1 MLASGFLE
9 NAEEMTTM
17 TYKRNKKLLTF
28 LFSFLLLPSQ
38 VGAQDFDNIEITTNH
53 VKDNIYYLEGSG
65 GNIGV
70 IVGDDGVLI
79 VDNQFAPLTNKIEA
93 AITDL
98 TTLPVT
104 FVVNSHFHY
113 DHTDGNEN
121 FGKAGA
127 FIVAQENARR
137 RMESTQVLA
146 NGRAQERYDP
156 VGLPKITFIDTMK
169 FYFNGEPI
177 ELVHTGPGHTDGDAQ
192 VYFLESNVI
201 HTGDMFVRYVLPFID
216 QNNGGSLDG
225 MIEATDRLASL
236 INDETIIIPGHGQL
250 SNRNDLLNYRDMLV
264 TIRGNL
270 LRAKVQDL
278 SPGAM
283 LDLQPAD
290 GFAPAGDG
298 TNQWLLRAY
307 DEYR

>member
-1 MLASGFLE
+1 MKRLQNSKTVLA
-9 NAEEMTTM
+9 
-17 TYKRNKKLLTF
+17 LLTT
-28 LFSFLLLPSQ
+28 LIMPAPLS
-38 VGAQDFDNIEITTNH
+38 AQDFDEVEILTHH

-70 IVGDDGVLI
+70 IIGDDGVLI
-79 VDNQFAPLTNKIEA
+79 IDNQFAPLTNKIEA

-98 TTLPVT
+98 TKLPVT

-127 FIVAQENARR
+127 FIVAQDNARR
-137 RMESTQVLA
+137 RMESAQVLA
-146 NGRAQERYDP
+146 SGYSQRRYEK
-156 VGLPKITFIDTMK
+156 VGLPKITFFDAMR
-169 FYFNGEPI
+169 FYFNDEPI
-177 ELVHTGPGHTDGDAQ
+177 HITYNGPGHTDGDAQ
-192 VYFLESNVI
+192 VYFLQSNVI

-225 MIEATDRLASL
+225 MIEATDRLASQ

-250 SNRNDLLNYRDMLV
+250 STRDDLLSYREMLV

-278 SPGAM
+278 SPSEM
-283 LDLQPAD
+283 LEIEPAD
-290 GFAPAGDG
+290 GFAPAGEG
-298 TNQWLLRAY
+298 TDQWLLRAY

>member
-1 MLASGFLE
+1 MA
-9 NAEEMTTM
+9 
-17 TYKRNKKLLTF
+17 YRRNKKYLIPLLINF
-28 LFSFLLLPSQ
+28 LVAPFQLY
-38 VGAQDFDNIEITTNH
+38 GQDFDNIEITTNH
-53 VKDNIYYLEGSG
+53 VKGNIYYLEGSG

-79 VDNQFAPLTNKIEA
+79 VDDQFAPLTNKIEA

-98 TTLPVT
+98 TKLPVT

-121 FGKAGA
+121 FGRAGA
-127 FIVAQENARR
+127 FIVAQDNARR

-146 NGRAQERYDP
+146 SGREQEAYEN
-156 VGLPKITFIDTMK
+156 VGLPKITFFDSMR
-169 FYFNGEPI
+169 FYFNDEPI
-177 ELVHTGPGHTDGDAQ
+177 ELIHTGAGHTDGDAQ

-225 MIEATDRLASL
+225 MIEATDKLASI
-236 INDETIIIPGHGQL
+236 INDETIIIPGHGEL
-250 SNRNDLLNYRDMLV
+250 SNRDDLLNYRDMLV

-270 LRAKVQDL
+270 TRAKVQGL
-278 SPGAM
+278 TPAEM
-283 LDLQPAD
+283 LGTEPAD
-290 GFAPAGDG
+290 GWAPAGDG

>member
-1 MLASGFLE
+1 MKRLQNSKTVLA
-9 NAEEMTTM
+9 
-17 TYKRNKKLLTF
+17 LLTI
-28 LFSFLLLPSQ
+28 LIMPAPLS
-38 VGAQDFDNIEITTNH
+38 AQDFDEVEILTHH

-70 IVGDDGVLI
+70 IIGDDGVLI

-98 TTLPVT
+98 TKLPVT

-127 FIVAQENARR
+127 FIVAQDNARR
-137 RMESTQVLA
+137 RMESAQVLA
-146 NGRAQERYDP
+146 SGYSQRRYEK
-156 VGLPKITFIDTMK
+156 VGLPKITFFDAMR
-169 FYFNGEPI
+169 FYFNDEPI
-177 ELVHTGPGHTDGDAQ
+177 HITYNGPGHTDGDAQ
-192 VYFLESNVI
+192 VYFLQSNVI

-225 MIEATDRLASL
+225 MIEATDRLASQ

-250 SNRNDLLNYRDMLV
+250 STRDDLLSYREMLV

-270 LRAKVQDL
+270 LRAKVQGL
-278 SPGAM
+278 SPSEM
-283 LDLQPAD
+283 LGIEPAD
-290 GFAPAGDG
+290 GYAPAGEG
-298 TNQWLLRAY
+298 TDQWLLRAY

>member
-1 MLASGFLE
+1 MMKNLLAAIMACTFC
-9 NAEEMTTM
+9 
-17 TYKRNKKLLTF
+17 LT
-28 LFSFLLLPSQ
+28 LQLQ
-38 VGAQDFDNIEITTNH
+38 AQDFDNIEIVTHH

-79 VDNQFAPLTNKIEA
+79 VDDQFGPLTNKIEA

-98 TTLPVT
+98 TKLPVT

-121 FGKAGA
+121 FGRAGA
-127 FIVAQENARR
+127 FIVAQDNARR
-137 RMESTQVLA
+137 RMESAQVLA
-146 NGRAQERYDP
+146 SGYSQRRYDE
-156 VGLPKITFIDTMK
+156 VGLPKITFFDAMR
-169 FYFNGEPI
+169 FYFNDEPI
-177 ELVHTGPGHTDGDAQ
+177 EIVYNGPGHTDGDAQ
-192 VYFLESNVI
+192 IFFLESNVV

-225 MIEATDRLASL
+225 MIKATDRLASK

-250 SNRNDLLNYRDMLV
+250 SNRDDLLNYREMLV

-270 LRAKVQDL
+270 VRAKVENL
-278 SPGAM
+278 SPSEM
-283 LDLQPAD
+283 LDTEPAD
-290 GFAPAGDG
+290 GFAPTGDG
-298 TNQWLLRAY
+298 TDAWLLRAY

>member
-1 MLASGFLE
+1 MKRLQNSKTVLA
-9 NAEEMTTM
+9 
-17 TYKRNKKLLTF
+17 LLTI
-28 LFSFLLLPSQ
+28 LIMPAPLS
-38 VGAQDFDNIEITTNH
+38 AQDFDEVEILTHH

-70 IVGDDGVLI
+70 IIGDDGVLI
-79 VDNQFAPLTNKIEA
+79 IDNQFAPLTNKIEA

-98 TTLPVT
+98 TKLPVT

-127 FIVAQENARR
+127 FIVAQDNARR
-137 RMESTQVLA
+137 RMESAQVLA
-146 NGRAQERYDP
+146 SGYSQRRYEK
-156 VGLPKITFIDTMK
+156 VGLPKITFFDAMR
-169 FYFNGEPI
+169 FYFNDEPI
-177 ELVHTGPGHTDGDAQ
+177 HITYNGPGHTDGDAQ
-192 VYFLESNVI
+192 VYFLQSNVI

-225 MIEATDRLASL
+225 MIEATDRLASQ

-250 SNRNDLLNYRDMLV
+250 STRDDLLSYREMLV

-270 LRAKVQDL
+270 LRAKVQGL
-278 SPGAM
+278 SPSEM
-283 LDLQPAD
+283 LEIEPAD

-298 TNQWLLRAY
+298 TDQWLLRAY

>member
-1 MLASGFLE
+1 MKRLQNSKTVLA
-9 NAEEMTTM
+9 
-17 TYKRNKKLLTF
+17 LLTT
-28 LFSFLLLPSQ
+28 LIMPAPLS
-38 VGAQDFDNIEITTNH
+38 AQDFDEVEILTHH

-70 IVGDDGVLI
+70 IIGDDGVLI
-79 VDNQFAPLTNKIEA
+79 IDNQFAPLTNKIEA

-98 TTLPVT
+98 TKLPVT

-127 FIVAQENARR
+127 FIVAQDNARR
-137 RMESTQVLA
+137 RMESAQVLA
-146 NGRAQERYDP
+146 SGYSQRRYEK
-156 VGLPKITFIDTMK
+156 VGLPKITFFDAMR
-169 FYFNGEPI
+169 FYFNDEPI
-177 ELVHTGPGHTDGDAQ
+177 HITYNGPGHTDGDAQ
-192 VYFLESNVI
+192 VYFLQSNVI

-225 MIEATDRLASL
+225 MIEATDRLASQ

-250 SNRNDLLNYRDMLV
+250 STRDDLLSYREMLV

-270 LRAKVQDL
+270 LRAKVQGL
-278 SPGAM
+278 SPSEM
-283 LDLQPAD
+283 LGIEPAD
-290 GFAPAGDG
+290 GYAPAGEG
-298 TNQWLLRAY
+298 TDQWLLRAY

>member
-1 MLASGFLE
+1 MK
-9 NAEEMTTM
+9 N
-17 TYKRNKKLLTF
+17 KRDKKYLIPLLISVLVVPF
-28 LFSFLLLPSQ
+28 QLY
-38 VGAQDFDNIEITTNH
+38 GQDFDNIEITTNH
-53 VKDNIYYLEGSG
+53 VKNNIYYLEGSG

-79 VDNQFAPLTNKIEA
+79 VDDQFAPLTNKIEA

-98 TTLPVT
+98 TKLPVT

-121 FGKAGA
+121 FGRAGA
-127 FIVAQENARR
+127 FIVAQDNARR

-146 NGRAQERYDP
+146 SGREQEAYDD
-156 VGLPKITFIDTMK
+156 VGLPKITFFDSMR
-169 FYFNGEPI
+169 FYFNDEPI
-177 ELVHTGPGHTDGDAQ
+177 ELIHTGPGHTDGDAQ

-225 MIEATDRLASL
+225 MIEATDKLASI
-236 INDETIIIPGHGQL
+236 INNETIIIPGHGQL
-250 SNRNDLLNYRDMLV
+250 SNRGDLLNYRNMLV

-270 LRAKVQDL
+270 TRAKVQAL
-278 SPGAM
+278 SPAEM
-283 LDLQPAD
+283 LETEPAD
-290 GFAPAGDG
+290 GWAPAGEG

>member
-1 MLASGFLE
+1 MA
-9 NAEEMTTM
+9 
-17 TYKRNKKLLTF
+17 YRRNKKYLIPLLI
-28 LFSFLLLPSQ
+28 SFLVAPFQLY
-38 VGAQDFDNIEITTNH
+38 GQDFDNIEITTNH
-53 VKDNIYYLEGSG
+53 VKGNIYYLEGSG

-79 VDNQFAPLTNKIEA
+79 VDDQFAPLTNKIEA

-98 TTLPVT
+98 TKLPVT

-121 FGKAGA
+121 FGRAGA
-127 FIVAQENARR
+127 FIVAQDNARR

-146 NGRAQERYDP
+146 SGREQEAYEN
-156 VGLPKITFIDTMK
+156 VGLPKITFFDSMR
-169 FYFNGEPI
+169 FYFNDEPI
-177 ELVHTGPGHTDGDAQ
+177 ELIHTGAGHTDGDAQ

-225 MIEATDRLASL
+225 MIEATDKLASI
-236 INDETIIIPGHGQL
+236 INDETIIIPGHGEL
-250 SNRNDLLNYRDMLV
+250 SNRDDLLNYRDMLV

-270 LRAKVQDL
+270 TRAKVQGL
-278 SPGAM
+278 TPAEM
-283 LDLQPAD
+283 LGTEPAD
-290 GFAPAGDG
+290 GWAPAGDG

>member
-1 MLASGFLE
+1 
-9 NAEEMTTM
+9 M
-17 TYKRNKKLLTF
+17 TYRRNKKYLIPLLI
-28 LFSFLLLPSQ
+28 SFLVAPFQLY
-38 VGAQDFDNIEITTNH
+38 GQDFDNIEITTNH
-53 VKDNIYYLEGSG
+53 VKGNIYYLEGSG

-79 VDNQFAPLTNKIEA
+79 VDDQFAPLTNKIEA

-98 TTLPVT
+98 TKLPVT
-104 FVVNSHFHY
+104 FVVNSH
-113 DHTDGNEN
+113 DGNEN
-121 FGKAGA
+121 FGRAGA
-127 FIVAQENARR
+127 FIVAQDNARR

-146 NGRAQERYDP
+146 SGREQEAYED
-156 VGLPKITFIDTMK
+156 VGLPKITFFDSMR
-169 FYFNGEPI
+169 FYFNDEPI
-177 ELVHTGPGHTDGDAQ
+177 ELIHTGPGHTDGDAQ

-225 MIEATDRLASL
+225 MIEATDKLASI
-236 INDETIIIPGHGQL
+236 INDETIIIPGHGEL
-250 SNRNDLLNYRDMLV
+250 SNRDDLLNYRDMLV

-270 LRAKVQDL
+270 TRAKVQGL
-278 SPGAM
+278 TPAEM
-283 LDLQPAD
+283 LGTEPAD
-290 GFAPAGDG
+290 GWAPAGDG

>member
-1 MLASGFLE
+1 MKRLQNSKTVLA
-9 NAEEMTTM
+9 
-17 TYKRNKKLLTF
+17 LLTI
-28 LFSFLLLPSQ
+28 LIMPAPLS
-38 VGAQDFDNIEITTNH
+38 AQDFDEVEILTHH

-70 IVGDDGVLI
+70 IIGDDGVLI
-79 VDNQFAPLTNKIEA
+79 IDNQFAPLTNKIEA

-98 TTLPVT
+98 TKLPVT

-127 FIVAQENARR
+127 FIVAQDNARR
-137 RMESTQVLA
+137 RMESAQVLA
-146 NGRAQERYDP
+146 SGYSQRRYEK
-156 VGLPKITFIDTMK
+156 VGLPKITFFDAMR
-169 FYFNGEPI
+169 FYFNDEPI
-177 ELVHTGPGHTDGDAQ
+177 HITYNGPGHTDGDAQ
-192 VYFLESNVI
+192 VYFLQSNVI

-225 MIEATDRLASL
+225 MVEATDRLASQ

-250 SNRNDLLNYRDMLV
+250 STRDDLLSYREMLV

-278 SPGAM
+278 SPSEM
-283 LDLQPAD
+283 LEIEPAD

-298 TNQWLLRAY
+298 TDQWLLRAY

>member
-1 MLASGFLE
+1 
-9 NAEEMTTM
+9 M
-17 TYKRNKKLLTF
+17 TYRRNKKYLIPLLI
-28 LFSFLLLPSQ
+28 SFLTAPFQLY
-38 VGAQDFDNIEITTNH
+38 GQDFDNIEITTNH
-53 VKDNIYYLEGSG
+53 VKGNIYYLEGSG

-70 IVGDDGVLI
+70 IVGGDGVLI
-79 VDNQFAPLTNKIEA
+79 VDDQFAPLTNKIEA

-98 TTLPVT
+98 TKLPVT

-121 FGKAGA
+121 FGRAGA
-127 FIVAQENARR
+127 FIVAQDNARR

-146 NGRAQERYDP
+146 SGREQEAYGD
-156 VGLPKITFIDTMK
+156 VGLPKITFFDSMR
-169 FYFNGEPI
+169 FYFNDEPI
-177 ELVHTGPGHTDGDAQ
+177 ELIHTGAGHTDGDAQ

-225 MIEATDRLASL
+225 MIEATDKLASI
-236 INDETIIIPGHGQL
+236 INDETIIIPGHGEL
-250 SNRNDLLNYRDMLV
+250 SNRDDLLNYRDMLV

-270 LRAKVQDL
+270 TRAKVQGL
-278 SPGAM
+278 TPAEM
-283 LDLQPAD
+283 LGTEPAD
-290 GFAPAGDG
+290 GWAPAGDG

>member
-1 MLASGFLE
+1 M
-9 NAEEMTTM
+9 
-17 TYKRNKKLLTF
+17 KLLQNSHTV
-28 LFSFLLLPSQ
+28 LALLTILIMPAPLS
-38 VGAQDFDNIEITTNH
+38 AQDFDEVEILTHH

-70 IVGDDGVLI
+70 IIGDDGVLI

-98 TTLPVT
+98 TKLPVT

-127 FIVAQENARR
+127 FIVAQDNARR
-137 RMESTQVLA
+137 RMESAQVLA
-146 NGRAQERYDP
+146 SGYSQRRYEK
-156 VGLPKITFIDTMK
+156 VGLPKITFFDAMR
-169 FYFNGEPI
+169 FYFNDEPI
-177 ELVHTGPGHTDGDAQ
+177 HITYNGPGHTDGDAQ
-192 VYFLESNVI
+192 VYFLQSNVI

-225 MIEATDRLASL
+225 MIEATDRLASQ

-250 SNRNDLLNYRDMLV
+250 STRDDLLSYREMLV

-278 SPGAM
+278 SPSEM
-283 LDLQPAD
+283 LEIEPAD

-298 TNQWLLRAY
+298 TDQWLLRAY

>member
-1 MLASGFLE
+1 MKRIQNSKTVLA
-9 NAEEMTTM
+9 
-17 TYKRNKKLLTF
+17 LLTI
-28 LFSFLLLPSQ
+28 LIMPAPLS
-38 VGAQDFDNIEITTNH
+38 AQDFDEVEILTHH

-70 IVGDDGVLI
+70 IIGDDGVLI
-79 VDNQFAPLTNKIEA
+79 IDNQFAPLTNKIEA

-98 TTLPVT
+98 TKLPVT

-127 FIVAQENARR
+127 FIVAQDNARR
-137 RMESTQVLA
+137 RMESAQVLA
-146 NGRAQERYDP
+146 SGYSQRRYEK
-156 VGLPKITFIDTMK
+156 VGLPKITFFDAMR
-169 FYFNGEPI
+169 FYFNDEPI
-177 ELVHTGPGHTDGDAQ
+177 HITYNGPGHTDGDAQ
-192 VYFLESNVI
+192 VYFLQSNVI

-225 MIEATDRLASL
+225 MIEATDRLASQ

-250 SNRNDLLNYRDMLV
+250 STRDDLLSYREMLV

-278 SPGAM
+278 SPSEM
-283 LDLQPAD
+283 LETEPAD
-290 GFAPAGDG
+290 GFAPAGEG
-298 TNQWLLRAY
+298 TDQWLLRAY

>member
-1 MLASGFLE
+1 MKRLQNSKAVLA
-9 NAEEMTTM
+9 
-17 TYKRNKKLLTF
+17 LLTI
-28 LFSFLLLPSQ
+28 LIMPAPLS
-38 VGAQDFDNIEITTNH
+38 AQDFDEVEILTHH

-70 IVGDDGVLI
+70 IIGDDGVLI
-79 VDNQFAPLTNKIEA
+79 IDNQFAPLTNKIEA

-98 TTLPVT
+98 TKLPVT

-127 FIVAQENARR
+127 FIVAQDNARR
-137 RMESTQVLA
+137 RMESAQVLA
-146 NGRAQERYDP
+146 SGYSQRRYEK
-156 VGLPKITFIDTMK
+156 VGLPKITFFDAMR
-169 FYFNGEPI
+169 FYFNDEPI
-177 ELVHTGPGHTDGDAQ
+177 HITYNGPGHTDGDAQ
-192 VYFLESNVI
+192 VYFLQSNVI

-216 QNNGGSLDG
+216 QSNGGSLDG
-225 MIEATDRLASL
+225 MIEATDRLASQ

-250 SNRNDLLNYRDMLV
+250 STRDDLLSYREMLV

-270 LRAKVQDL
+270 LRAKVQGL
-278 SPGAM
+278 SPSEM
-283 LDLQPAD
+283 LGIEPAD
-290 GFAPAGDG
+290 GYAPAGEG
-298 TNQWLLRAY
+298 TDQWLLRAY

>member
-1 MLASGFLE
+1 MKRLQNSKTVLA
-9 NAEEMTTM
+9 
-17 TYKRNKKLLTF
+17 LLTI
-28 LFSFLLLPSQ
+28 LIMPAPLS
-38 VGAQDFDNIEITTNH
+38 AQDFDEVEILTHH

-70 IVGDDGVLI
+70 IIGDDGVLI
-79 VDNQFAPLTNKIEA
+79 IDNQFAPLTNKIEA

-98 TTLPVT
+98 TKLPVI

-113 DHTDGNEN
+113 DNTDGNEN

-127 FIVAQENARR
+127 FIVAQDNARR
-137 RMESTQVLA
+137 RMESAQVLA
-146 NGRAQERYDP
+146 SGYSQRRYEK
-156 VGLPKITFIDTMK
+156 VGLPKITFFDAMR
-169 FYFNGEPI
+169 FYFNDEPI
-177 ELVHTGPGHTDGDAQ
+177 HITYNGPGHTDGDAQ
-192 VYFLESNVI
+192 VYFLQSNVI

-225 MIEATDRLASL
+225 MIEATDRLASQ

-250 SNRNDLLNYRDMLV
+250 STRDDLLSYREMLV

-278 SPGAM
+278 SPSEM
-283 LDLQPAD
+283 LEIEPAD

-298 TNQWLLRAY
+298 TAQWLLRAY

>member
-1 MLASGFLE
+1 MKRLQNSKTVLA
-9 NAEEMTTM
+9 
-17 TYKRNKKLLTF
+17 LLTI
-28 LFSFLLLPSQ
+28 LIMPAPLS
-38 VGAQDFDNIEITTNH
+38 AQDFDEVEILTHH

-70 IVGDDGVLI
+70 IIGDDGVLI
-79 VDNQFAPLTNKIEA
+79 IDNQFAPLTNKIEA

-98 TTLPVT
+98 TKLPVT

-127 FIVAQENARR
+127 FIVAQDNARR
-137 RMESTQVLA
+137 RMESAQVLA
-146 NGRAQERYDP
+146 SGYSQRRYEK
-156 VGLPKITFIDTMK
+156 VGLPKITFFDAMR
-169 FYFNGEPI
+169 FYFNDEPI
-177 ELVHTGPGHTDGDAQ
+177 HITYNGPGHTDGDAQ
-192 VYFLESNVI
+192 VYFLQSNVI

-225 MIEATDRLASL
+225 MIEATDRLASQ

-250 SNRNDLLNYRDMLV
+250 STRDDLLSYREMLV

-278 SPGAM
+278 SPSEM
-283 LDLQPAD
+283 LEVEAAE
-290 GFAPAGDG
+290 GFAPAGEG
-298 TNQWLLRAY
+298 TDQWLLRAY

>member
-1 MLASGFLE
+1 MA
-9 NAEEMTTM
+9 
-17 TYKRNKKLLTF
+17 YRRNKKYLIPLLI
-28 LFSFLLLPSQ
+28 SFLVAPFQLY
-38 VGAQDFDNIEITTNH
+38 GQDFDNIEITTNH
-53 VKDNIYYLEGSG
+53 VKGNIYYLEGSG

-79 VDNQFAPLTNKIEA
+79 VDDQFAPLTNKIEA

-98 TTLPVT
+98 TKLPVT

-121 FGKAGA
+121 FGRAGA
-127 FIVAQENARR
+127 FIVAQDNARR

-146 NGRAQERYDP
+146 SGREQQAYED
-156 VGLPKITFIDTMK
+156 VGLPKITFFDSMR
-169 FYFNGEPI
+169 FYFNDEPI
-177 ELVHTGPGHTDGDAQ
+177 ELIHTGPGHTDGDAQ

-225 MIEATDRLASL
+225 MIEATDKLASV
-236 INDETIIIPGHGQL
+236 INDETIIIPGHGEL
-250 SNRNDLLNYRDMLV
+250 SNRDDLLNYRDMLV

-270 LRAKVQDL
+270 TRAKVQGL
-278 SPGAM
+278 NPAEM
-283 LDLQPAD
+283 LGTEPAD
-290 GFAPAGDG
+290 GWAPAGDG

>member
-1 MLASGFLE
+1 
-9 NAEEMTTM
+9 M
-17 TYKRNKKLLTF
+17 TYRRNKKYLIPLLI
-28 LFSFLLLPSQ
+28 SFLVAPFQLY
-38 VGAQDFDNIEITTNH
+38 GQDFDNIEITTNH
-53 VKDNIYYLEGSG
+53 VKGNIYYLEGSG

-79 VDNQFAPLTNKIEA
+79 VDDQFAPLTNKIEA

-98 TTLPVT
+98 IKLPVT

-121 FGKAGA
+121 FGRAGA
-127 FIVAQENARR
+127 FIVAQDNARR

-146 NGRAQERYDP
+146 SGREQEAYEN
-156 VGLPKITFIDTMK
+156 VGLPKITFFDSMR
-169 FYFNGEPI
+169 FYFNDEPI
-177 ELVHTGPGHTDGDAQ
+177 ELIHTGAGHTDGDAQ

-225 MIEATDRLASL
+225 MIEATDKLASI
-236 INDETIIIPGHGQL
+236 INDETIIIPGHGEL
-250 SNRNDLLNYRDMLV
+250 SNRDDLLNYRDMLV

-270 LRAKVQDL
+270 TRAKVQGL
-278 SPGAM
+278 TPAEM
-283 LDLQPAD
+283 LGTEPAD
-290 GFAPAGDG
+290 GWAPAGDG

>member
-1 MLASGFLE
+1 
-9 NAEEMTTM
+9 M
-17 TYKRNKKLLTF
+17 TYRRNKKYLIPLLI
-28 LFSFLLLPSQ
+28 SFLIAPFQLY
-38 VGAQDFDNIEITTNH
+38 GQDFDNIEITTNH
-53 VKDNIYYLEGSG
+53 VKGNIYYLEGSG

-79 VDNQFAPLTNKIEA
+79 VDDQFAPLTNKIEA

-98 TTLPVT
+98 IKLPVT

-121 FGKAGA
+121 FGRAGA
-127 FIVAQENARR
+127 FIVAQDNARR

-146 NGRAQERYDP
+146 SGREQQAYED
-156 VGLPKITFIDTMK
+156 VGLPKITFFDSMR
-169 FYFNGEPI
+169 FYFNDEPI
-177 ELVHTGPGHTDGDAQ
+177 ELIHTGAGHTDGDAQ

-225 MIEATDRLASL
+225 MIEATDKLASI
-236 INDETIIIPGHGQL
+236 INDETIIIPGHGEL
-250 SNRNDLLNYRDMLV
+250 SNRDDLLNYRDMLV

-270 LRAKVQDL
+270 TRAKVQGL
-278 SPGAM
+278 APAEM
-283 LDLQPAD
+283 LGTEPAD
-290 GFAPAGDG
+290 GWAPAGDG

>member
-1 MLASGFLE
+1 MK
-9 NAEEMTTM
+9 N
-17 TYKRNKKLLTF
+17 KRDKKYLIPLLIIVLVVPF
-28 LFSFLLLPSQ
+28 QLY
-38 VGAQDFDNIEITTNH
+38 GQDFDNIEITTNH
-53 VKDNIYYLEGSG
+53 VKNNIYYLEGSG

-79 VDNQFAPLTNKIEA
+79 VDDQFAPLTNKIEA

-98 TTLPVT
+98 TKLPVT

-121 FGKAGA
+121 FGRAGA
-127 FIVAQENARR
+127 FIVAQDNARR

-146 NGRAQERYDP
+146 SGREQEAYDD
-156 VGLPKITFIDTMK
+156 VGLPKITFFDSMR
-169 FYFNGEPI
+169 FYFNDEPI
-177 ELVHTGPGHTDGDAQ
+177 ELIHTGPGHTDGDAQ

-225 MIEATDRLASL
+225 MIEATDKLAGI
-236 INDETIIIPGHGQL
+236 INNETIIIPGHGQL
-250 SNRNDLLNYRDMLV
+250 SNRGDLLNYRNMLV

-270 LRAKVQDL
+270 TRAKVQAL
-278 SPGAM
+278 SPAEM
-283 LDLQPAD
+283 LETEPAD
-290 GFAPAGDG
+290 GWAPAGDG

>member
-1 MLASGFLE
+1 
-9 NAEEMTTM
+9 M
-17 TYKRNKKLLTF
+17 TYKRNKKYLIPLLI
-28 LFSFLLLPSQ
+28 SFLVVPFQLY
-38 VGAQDFDNIEITTNH
+38 GQDFDNIEITTNH
-53 VKDNIYYLEGSG
+53 VKGNIYYLEGSG

-79 VDNQFAPLTNKIEA
+79 VDDQFAPLTNKIEA

-98 TTLPVT
+98 TKLPVT

-121 FGKAGA
+121 FGRAGA
-127 FIVAQENARR
+127 FIVAQDNARR

-146 NGRAQERYDP
+146 SGREQEAYED
-156 VGLPKITFIDTMK
+156 VGLPKITFIDSMR
-169 FYFNGEPI
+169 FYFNDEPI
-177 ELVHTGPGHTDGDAQ
+177 ELLHTGPGHTDGDAQ
-192 VYFLESNVI
+192 VHFLESYVI

-225 MIEATDRLASL
+225 MIEATDKLASI
-236 INDETIIIPGHGQL
+236 INDETIIIPGHGEL
-250 SNRNDLLNYRDMLV
+250 SNRDDLLNYRNMLV

-270 LRAKVQDL
+270 TRAKVQGL
-278 SPGAM
+278 TPAEM
-283 LDLQPAD
+283 LGTEPAD
-290 GFAPAGDG
+290 GWAPAGDG

>member
-1 MLASGFLE
+1 MKRLQNSKTVLA
-9 NAEEMTTM
+9 
-17 TYKRNKKLLTF
+17 LLTI
-28 LFSFLLLPSQ
+28 LIMPAPLS
-38 VGAQDFDNIEITTNH
+38 AQDFDEVEILTHH

-70 IVGDDGVLI
+70 IIGDDGVLI

-98 TTLPVT
+98 TKLPVT

-127 FIVAQENARR
+127 FIVAQDNARR
-137 RMESTQVLA
+137 RMESAQVLA
-146 NGRAQERYDP
+146 SGYSQRRYEK
-156 VGLPKITFIDTMK
+156 VGLPKITFFDAMR
-169 FYFNGEPI
+169 FYFNDEPI
-177 ELVHTGPGHTDGDAQ
+177 HITYNGPGHTDGDAQ
-192 VYFLESNVI
+192 VYFLQSNVI

-225 MIEATDRLASL
+225 MIEATDRLASQ

-250 SNRNDLLNYRDMLV
+250 STRDDLLSYREMLV

-278 SPGAM
+278 SPSEM
-283 LDLQPAD
+283 LGIEPAD
-290 GFAPAGDG
+290 GYAPAGEG
-298 TNQWLLRAY
+298 TDQWLLRAY

>member
-1 MLASGFLE
+1 
-9 NAEEMTTM
+9 M

>member
-1 MLASGFLE
+1 MA
-9 NAEEMTTM
+9 
-17 TYKRNKKLLTF
+17 YRRNKKYLIPLLI
-28 LFSFLLLPSQ
+28 SFLVAPFQLY
-38 VGAQDFDNIEITTNH
+38 GQDFDNIEITTNH
-53 VKDNIYYLEGSG
+53 VKGNIYYLEGSG

-79 VDNQFAPLTNKIEA
+79 VDDQFAPLTNKIEA

-98 TTLPVT
+98 TKLPVT

-121 FGKAGA
+121 FGRAGA
-127 FIVAQENARR
+127 FIVAQDNARR

-146 NGRAQERYDP
+146 SGREQEAYED
-156 VGLPKITFIDTMK
+156 VGLPKITFFDSMR
-169 FYFNGEPI
+169 FYFNDEPI
-177 ELVHTGPGHTDGDAQ
+177 ELIHTGPGHTDGDAQ

-225 MIEATDRLASL
+225 MIEATDKLVSI
-236 INDETIIIPGHGQL
+236 INDETIIIPGHGEL
-250 SNRNDLLNYRDMLV
+250 SNRDDLLNYRDMLV

-270 LRAKVQDL
+270 TRAKVQGL
-278 SPGAM
+278 NPAEM
-283 LDLQPAD
+283 LGTEPAD
-290 GFAPAGDG
+290 GWAPAGDG

>member
-1 MLASGFLE
+1 MK
-9 NAEEMTTM
+9 
-17 TYKRNKKLLTF
+17 YKRDKKYLIPLLISVLVAPF
-28 LFSFLLLPSQ
+28 QLY
-38 VGAQDFDNIEITTNH
+38 GQDFDNIEITTNH
-53 VKDNIYYLEGSG
+53 VKNNIYYLEGSG
-65 GNIGV
+65 GNVGV
-70 IVGDDGVLI
+70 IVGEDGVLI
-79 VDNQFAPLTNKIEA
+79 VDDQFAPLTNKIKA

-98 TTLPVT
+98 TKLPVT

-121 FGKAGA
+121 FGRAGA
-127 FIVAQENARR
+127 FIVSQDNARR

-146 NGRAQERYDP
+146 SGREQEAYDD
-156 VGLPKITFIDTMK
+156 VGLPKITFFDSMR
-169 FYFNGEPI
+169 FYFNDEPI
-177 ELVHTGPGHTDGDAQ
+177 ELIHTGPGHTDGDAQ

-225 MIEATDRLASL
+225 MIEATDKLASI
-236 INDETIIIPGHGQL
+236 INNETIIIPGHGQL
-250 SNRNDLLNYRDMLV
+250 SNRGDLLNYRNMLV

-270 LRAKVQDL
+270 TRAKVQAL
-278 SPGAM
+278 SPAEM
-283 LDLQPAD
+283 LETEPAD
-290 GFAPAGDG
+290 GWAPAGDG

>member
-1 MLASGFLE
+1 MKRLQNSKTVLA
-9 NAEEMTTM
+9 
-17 TYKRNKKLLTF
+17 LLTI
-28 LFSFLLLPSQ
+28 LIMPAPLS
-38 VGAQDFDNIEITTNH
+38 AQDFDEVEILTHH

-70 IVGDDGVLI
+70 IIGDDGVLI

-98 TTLPVT
+98 TKLPVT

-127 FIVAQENARR
+127 FIVAQDNARR
-137 RMESTQVLA
+137 RMESAQVLA
-146 NGRAQERYDP
+146 SGYSQRRYEK
-156 VGLPKITFIDTMK
+156 VGLPKITFFDAMR
-169 FYFNGEPI
+169 FYFNDEPI
-177 ELVHTGPGHTDGDAQ
+177 HITYNGPGHTDGDAQ
-192 VYFLESNVI
+192 VYFLQSNVI

-225 MIEATDRLASL
+225 MIEATDRLASQ

-250 SNRNDLLNYRDMLV
+250 STRDDLLSYREMLV

-278 SPGAM
+278 SPSEM
-283 LDLQPAD
+283 LEIEPAD

-298 TNQWLLRAY
+298 ADQWLLRAY

>member
-1 MLASGFLE
+1 MVHTNKGDSLISMFL
-9 NAEEMTTM
+9 
-17 TYKRNKKLLTF
+17 L
-28 LFSFLLLPSQ
+28 SWLLLPLQ
-38 VGAQDFDNIEITTNH
+38 AAGQDFDNIEIITNH

-70 IVGDDGVLI
+70 IVGNDGVLI
-79 VDNQFAPLTNKIEA
+79 VDNQFAPLSNKIEA

-98 TTLPVT
+98 SELPVT
-104 FVVNSHFHY
+104 FAVNSHFHY

-146 NGRAQERYDP
+146 TGRAQERYDE
-156 VGLPKITFIDTMK
+156 VGLPKITFTDTMR
-169 FYFNGEPI
+169 FYFNDEPI
-177 ELVHTGPGHTDGDAQ
+177 DLIHTGPGHTDGDAQ
-192 VYFLESNVI
+192 VYFRESNVI

-225 MIEATDRLASL
+225 MIEATDRLASI

-270 LRAKVQDL
+270 TRAKVQGM
-278 SPGAM
+278 SPQEM
-283 LDLQPAD
+283 LDTEPAE
-290 GFAPAGDG
+290 GFAPAGDSS
-298 TNQWLLRAY
+298 NQWLLRAY

>member
-1 MLASGFLE
+1 MKRLQNSKTVLA
-9 NAEEMTTM
+9 
-17 TYKRNKKLLTF
+17 LLTI
-28 LFSFLLLPSQ
+28 LIMPAPLS
-38 VGAQDFDNIEITTNH
+38 AQDFDEVEILTHH

-70 IVGDDGVLI
+70 IIGDDGVLI
-79 VDNQFAPLTNKIEA
+79 IDNQFAPLTNKIEA

-98 TTLPVT
+98 TKLPVT

-127 FIVAQENARR
+127 FIVAQDNARR
-137 RMESTQVLA
+137 RMESAQVLA
-146 NGRAQERYDP
+146 SGYSQRRYEK
-156 VGLPKITFIDTMK
+156 VGLPKITFFDAMR
-169 FYFNGEPI
+169 FYFNDEPI
-177 ELVHTGPGHTDGDAQ
+177 HITYNGPGHTDGDAQ
-192 VYFLESNVI
+192 VYFLQSNVI

-225 MIEATDRLASL
+225 MIEATDRLASQ

-250 SNRNDLLNYRDMLV
+250 STRDDLLSYREMLV

-270 LRAKVQDL
+270 LRAQ
-278 SPGAM
+278 
-283 LDLQPAD
+283 Q
-290 GFAPAGDG
+290 
-298 TNQWLLRAY
+298 TQ
-307 DEYR
+307 

>member
-1 MLASGFLE
+1 MKRLQNSKTVLA
-9 NAEEMTTM
+9 
-17 TYKRNKKLLTF
+17 LLTT
-28 LFSFLLLPSQ
+28 LIMPAPLS
-38 VGAQDFDNIEITTNH
+38 AQDFDEVEILTHH

-70 IVGDDGVLI
+70 IIGDDGVLI

-98 TTLPVT
+98 TKLPVT

-127 FIVAQENARR
+127 FIVAQDNARR
-137 RMESTQVLA
+137 RMESAQVLA
-146 NGRAQERYDP
+146 SGYSQRRYEK
-156 VGLPKITFIDTMK
+156 VGLPKITFFDAMR
-169 FYFNGEPI
+169 FYFNDEPI
-177 ELVHTGPGHTDGDAQ
+177 HITYNGPGHTDGDAQ
-192 VYFLESNVI
+192 VYFLQSNVI

-225 MIEATDRLASL
+225 MIEATDRLASQ

-250 SNRNDLLNYRDMLV
+250 STRDDLLSYREMLV

-278 SPGAM
+278 SPSEM
-283 LDLQPAD
+283 LEIEPAD
-290 GFAPAGDG
+290 GFAPAGEG
-298 TNQWLLRAY
+298 TDQWLLRAY

>member
-1 MLASGFLE
+1 MKRLQNSKTVLA
-9 NAEEMTTM
+9 
-17 TYKRNKKLLTF
+17 LLTI
-28 LFSFLLLPSQ
+28 LIMPAPLS
-38 VGAQDFDNIEITTNH
+38 AQDFDEVEILTHH

-70 IVGDDGVLI
+70 IIGDDGVLI

-98 TTLPVT
+98 TKLPVT

-127 FIVAQENARR
+127 FIVAQDNARR
-137 RMESTQVLA
+137 RMESAQVLA
-146 NGRAQERYDP
+146 SGYSQRRYEK
-156 VGLPKITFIDTMK
+156 VGLPKITFFDAMR
-169 FYFNGEPI
+169 FYFNDEPI
-177 ELVHTGPGHTDGDAQ
+177 HITYNGPGHTDGDAQ
-192 VYFLESNVI
+192 VYFLQSNVI

-225 MIEATDRLASL
+225 MIEATDRLASQ

-250 SNRNDLLNYRDMLV
+250 STRDDLLSYREMLV

-278 SPGAM
+278 SPSEM
-283 LDLQPAD
+283 LEIEPAD
-290 GFAPAGDG
+290 GYAPAGEG
-298 TNQWLLRAY
+298 TDQWLLRAY

>member
-1 MLASGFLE
+1 
-9 NAEEMTTM
+9 M
-17 TYKRNKKLLTF
+17 TYKRNKKYLITLLI
-28 LFSFLLLPSQ
+28 SFLVVPFQLY
-38 VGAQDFDNIEITTNH
+38 GQDFDNIEITTNH
-53 VKDNIYYLEGSG
+53 VKGNIYYLEGSG

-79 VDNQFAPLTNKIEA
+79 VDDQFAPLTNKIEA

-98 TTLPVT
+98 TKLPVT

-121 FGKAGA
+121 FGRAGA
-127 FIVAQENARR
+127 FIVAQDNARR

-146 NGRAQERYDP
+146 SGREQEAYEN
-156 VGLPKITFIDTMK
+156 VGLPKITFFDSMR
-169 FYFNGEPI
+169 FYFNDEPI
-177 ELVHTGPGHTDGDAQ
+177 ELIHTGAGHTDGDAQ

-225 MIEATDRLASL
+225 MIEATDKLASF
-236 INDETIIIPGHGQL
+236 INDETIFIPGHGEL
-250 SNRNDLLNYRDMLV
+250 SNRDDLLNYRDMLV

-270 LRAKVQDL
+270 TRAKVQGL
-278 SPGAM
+278 TPAEM
-283 LDLQPAD
+283 LGTEPAD
-290 GFAPAGDG
+290 GWAPAGDG